1 MKKEQSTDKI
11 ILQSAREIFLKS
23 GLAGAR
29 MQEIADRAKINKA
42 MLYYYYSSKEELF
55 KAVFMEEVYKMIPKI
70 SELLTVDLPLFDKI
84 RYFVE
89 NYIDIIKKNK
99 HMPIFV
105 LTEVNQNP
113 ERIVDFVR
121 EKVSTYFH
129 VLSKDV
135 DDAFEK
141 GLIKKIETQQL
152 IVNMMAMCL
161 FPFASR
167 PMIKGIFGMDENAF
181 DDFIEER
188 KKEVPE
194 FIINAIKA
202 N

>member
-1 MKKEQSTDKI
+1 LKKEQSTDKI
-11 ILQSAREIFLKS
+11 ILQSARDIFLKS
-23 GLAGAR
+23 GLNGAR
-29 MQEIADRAKINKA
+29 MQEIADRANINKA
-42 MLYYYYSSKEELF
+42 MLYYYYSSKEDLF

-121 EKVSTYFH
+121 EKVSNYFH
-129 VLSKDV
+129 VLAKDV
-135 DDAFEK
+135 DDAFNE

-167 PMIKGIFGMDENAF
+167 PMIKGIFGMDEEAF
-181 DDFIEER
+181 DDFIEQR

>member
-1 MKKEQSTDKI
+1 
-11 ILQSAREIFLKS
+11 
-23 GLAGAR
+23 

-113 ERIVDFVR
+113 ERIVHFVR